1 MHVSFC
7 AAIQTNNSALADVG
21 NMIDK
26 CTSLKYRLDFYS
38 EVGNYLD
45 SSVWFWYDAVLPF
58 FMLQL
63 QEQLDS
69 VSSIL
74 DHCTPHLKLRLVE
87 VQQEVVERWEE
98 LRGHADRRG
107 EELKLACQRYL
118 FLNTVKTDRWM
129 KDGWIKH
136 GK

>member
-7 AAIQTNNSALADVG
+7 AAIQTKNNALADVG
-21 NMIDK
+21 NMIEYDRK
-26 CTSLKYRLDFYS
+26 V
-38 EVGNYLD
+38 ENYLD
-45 SSVWFWYDAVLPF
+45 SSVWFWYDAVLSL

-87 VQQEVVERWEE
+87 VQQKVVEWWEE
-98 LRGHADRRG
+98 LRSDADRRG

-118 FLNTVKTDRWM
+118 FLNTVKTERWM
-129 KDGWIKH
+129 D
-136 GK
+136 